1 METTFGPLRITVVD
15 IRPGRPLEAFR
26 IVRSDGAD
34 DPVLHNSFR
43 SHYELTEEPRGV
55 ERKSAVIHMGISM
68 YLEEH
73 VARGTAERFHRLGG
87 FVARCHLTVG
97 KGFNF
102 AHTGHPVHLTV
113 WGDPVKL
120 VESVVDIQPVE

>member
-1 METTFGPLRITVVD
+1 VETTFGPLRITVVD

-26 IVRSDGAD
+26 IVRSDEVE
-34 DPVLHNSFR
+34 DPVLLNSFR
-43 SHYELTEEPRGV
+43 SHYELSETPRGR

-68 YLEEH
+68 YSDEH
-73 VARGTAERFHRLGG
+73 VARGTAERFDKLGG
-87 FVARCHLTVG
+87 FVARLHMGVG

-102 AHTGHPVHLTV
+102 AHTGHPLHLTV